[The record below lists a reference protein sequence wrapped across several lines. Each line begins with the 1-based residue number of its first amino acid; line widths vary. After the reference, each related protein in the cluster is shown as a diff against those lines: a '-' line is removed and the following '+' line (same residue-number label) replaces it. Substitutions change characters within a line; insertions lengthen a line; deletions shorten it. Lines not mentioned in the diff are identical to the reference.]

1 MNTRMRIYGLTGGTG
16 SGKSEAGQRLSHAG
30 IPVIDADR
38 VGHELLEPDG
48 AAVGP
53 VIEAFGREVTT
64 AGAVDRAKLAD
75 RVFGDPEALRRL
87 NAIVHPGIMQVIAGR
102 LASLAGAG
110 HAAAVVDAAL
120 IAENGKRD
128 VWLDGLIV
136 VICREDIRLDR
147 LVWLR
152 GMDLEQAR
160 KRIAAQT
167 PAEKKVPLAD
177 WVIVNEGSLE
187 ALWARVDEIAAAIK
201 GKDREL

>member
-16 SGKSEAGQRLSHAG
+16 SGKSEAGQRLSYAG

-38 VGHELLEPDG
+38 VGHELLEPGG

-75 RVFGDPEALRRL
+75 WVFGDPEALRKL

-102 LASLAGAG
+102 LATLAGAG

-120 IAENGKRD
+120 IAEGGKRD

-136 VICREDIRLDR
+136 VTCREDIRLDR
-147 LVWLR
+147 LVRLR
-152 GMDLEQAR
+152 GMDIEQAR

-177 WVIVNEGSLE
+177 WVIVNEGALE
-187 ALWARVDEIAAAIK
+187 ALWVRVDEIAADIK
-201 GKDREL
+201 AKDRDL

>member
-1 MNTRMRIYGLTGGTG
+1 MRVYGLTGGAG
-16 SGKSEAGQRLSHAG
+16 SGKSEAGRRLSHAG

-38 VGHELLEPDG
+38 VGHELLEPGG
-48 AAVGP
+48 AAVDP
-53 VIEAFGREVTT
+53 VIEAFGCEVTT

-75 RVFGDPEALRRL
+75 WVFGDPEALRKL
-87 NAIVHPGIMQVIAGR
+87 NAIVHPRIMQVIAGR

-120 IAENGKRD
+120 IAEDGKRD

-136 VICREDIRLDR
+136 VTCREDIRLDR
-147 LVWLR
+147 LVRLR
-152 GMDLEQAR
+152 GMDIEQAR

-187 ALWARVDEIAAAIK
+187 TLWVRVDEIAAAIR
-201 GKDREL
+201 GKDRKP